1 MCKKRVILLTNIYG
15 HTPGTNYAGAVYD
28 PLGIAPS
35 ILVMGGV
42 TDNR

>member
-1 MCKKRVILLTNIYG
+1 MKRVIQLTNIYG
-15 HTPGTNYAGAVYD
+15 YKPGTNYAGSVYD
-28 PLGIAPS
+28 PHGIAPS